1 MLINMYINHSIMQ
14 DTASKCGCWII
25 FTKTSIITDIIS
37 VATVLKYAVSCN
49 RTAGYSQLYLKV
61 EQIVLMLATL
71 MTVTGWVTIK
81 GGTAFVCVLA
91 RTDPTRNCVKTAL
104 ILRTDK
110 TCKRFYTQ
118 RACYIAW
125 FFKSE

>member
-14 DTASKCGCWII
+14 DTASKCGWWII

-37 VATVLKYAVSCN
+37 VATVLKYAVSYN

-71 MTVTGWVTIK
+71 MTVTG
-81 GGTAFVCVLA
+81 
-91 RTDPTRNCVKTAL
+91 
-104 ILRTDK
+104 
-110 TCKRFYTQ
+110 
-118 RACYIAW
+118 
-125 FFKSE
+125 